1 MGGCRSAVGG
11 NRYLLFLNARSPSM
25 RPVFVYLI
33 TALLLS
39 ACVTNQQGQ
48 NNSRGPGWYTVK
60 LSDTLYSIAWRYG
73 LNSQQLANWNQID
86 LNEPTI
92 YPGQRLRLVK
102 PHNQSTPASST
113 GAVVEKKGSKPASN
127 AVSSSKSA
135 QGYRSQ
141 QTALPDPGK
150 WIWPTVGK
158 PLNTFLASRLDRR
171 GIDIAGKQGQAV
183 LAVADG
189 KVVYS
194 GNGLAGY
201 GNLIIIKHSETYL
214 SAYAYCERRLV
225 EEGMSVKAGK
235 KVATMGSKDNIAQLH
250 FEIRRNGKP
259 VDPLKYLPRQ

>member
-1 MGGCRSAVGG
+1 
-11 NRYLLFLNARSPSM
+11 M

-33 TALLLS
+33 AALLLT
-39 ACVTNQQGQ
+39 ACVTNQSGQ
-48 NNSRGPGWYTVK
+48 NRTRGPGWYTVK

-73 LNSQQLANWNQID
+73 LESQQLANWNQID
-86 LNEPTI
+86 LNEPI

-113 GAVVEKKGSKPASN
+113 GAVVAKKNSKPASS
-127 AVSSSKSA
+127 AVSSSKTA
-135 QGYRSQ
+135 QSNSSQ
-141 QTALPDPGK
+141 QAALADPGK

-214 SAYAYCERRLV
+214 SAYAYCEQRLV

-259 VDPLKYLPRQ
+259 VNPLKYLPRQ